1 MFRHSFTPLAFAIA
15 FAPIAA
21 PAADAHVRLGPPWI
35 SIELPVNPLDPTTK
49 GAFLVV
55 RTYHHDKT
63 MPMALEGRAEG
74 IVNGE
79 RRSVPLTFDNT
90 SADNAKAVRKT
101 WPSEGAW
108 VLVIT
113 GNPGPGSVTALVSIA
128 EGGEVRQV
136 RVPSR
141 TVENGRW
148 TVPVQVSSAD
158 VETALRALTSSTS
171 LGAR

>member
-1 MFRHSFTPLAFAIA
+1 MFRHRFTPLALAIA
-15 FAPIAA
+15 LFPGAT
-21 PAADAHVRLGPPWI
+21 PAADALTRLGPPWI
-35 SIELPVNPLDPTTK
+35 SIELPANPLDPTTK

-79 RRSVPLTFDNT
+79 RRSVPLTFENT

-128 EGGEVRQV
+128 EGGEIRQV
-136 RVPSR
+136 RVPTR

-148 TVPVQVSSAD
+148 TVPAQVSAAD
-158 VETALRALTSSTS
+158 VETALRTLTSSTS